1 MINFCASISKYQ
13 INVDSLQQYVK
24 KFWNTEIEKVDLVRK
39 TDREETYRMGFKD
52 FEMYVVDHT
61 EEVEHWDSTI
71 LNSEFKTKQEIIMAI
86 AYADAIKENIYS
98 IVKHFMDI
106 SKTTNTDMLITSEVH
121 NDICFV
127 GAYSKTGI
135 KWDDSFYKEYK
146 DFISE

>member
-1 MINFCASISKYQ
+1 MINFCAMISKYQ

-39 TDREETYRMGFKD
+39 TDQEEIYRMGFKD
-52 FEMYVVDHT
+52 FEMYVIDHT

-71 LNSEFKTKQEIIMAI
+71 LNSEFKTKQEIIMDI
-86 AYADAIKENIYS
+86 TYSDAIKENIYS

-106 SKTTNTDMLITSEVH
+106 SKATNTDMLITSEVH

-127 GAYSKTGI
+127 GTYSKTGI